1 MLHKQGYVYIM
12 TNKYR
17 TTFYIGVTS
26 DLNGRVW
33 QHINGEGSKFV
44 KKDRLHDLVFYEYFE
59 RITDAID
66 REKQL
71 KNWHHDWKV
80 NLIKSMNPEMKD
92 LKDQLEL

>member
-1 MLHKQGYVYIM
+1 M

-26 DLNGRVW
+26 DLTARVW
-33 QHINGEGSKFV
+33 QHINGEGSQFI
-44 KKDRLHDLVFYEYFE
+44 KKYRLYDLVFFEHFE

-80 NLIKSMNPEMKD
+80 NLIKSENPEMRD